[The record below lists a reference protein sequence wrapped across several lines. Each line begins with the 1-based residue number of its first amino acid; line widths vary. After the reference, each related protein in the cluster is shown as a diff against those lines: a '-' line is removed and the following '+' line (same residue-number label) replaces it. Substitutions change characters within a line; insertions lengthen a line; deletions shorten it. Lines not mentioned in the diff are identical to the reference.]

1 MHPLPG
7 PSLPTLPIETQGSRA
22 TGGDCTSRG
31 RSASLIAFASGE
43 RTFRLAR
50 GHGPGNAGTIKHTRF
65 IPLLSIPS
73 AGLWSL
79 GLALAL
85 CSVTVGTLL
94 AQELSGEPRNFPR
107 ELDSSKSTDG
117 PNRVIPDALAEQNRW
132 LLAALNGAAV
142 VSFLVWWRWMGRRPA
157 SGLAPPGTRQRGL
170 ARYQSAA
177 ENEWRDRALA
187 AEARVENATAL
198 VRTRLVP
205 SMARSLMSGL
215 VQRLLLHRSD
225 LLNSQ
230 QRAEQEVA
238 ELEQRLENLHTPLAG
253 RLAAYEQRIAE
264 LEKELAAKGE
274 ENRELLRA
282 RIATARRKLV
292 SEREREPVP
301 LED

>member
-1 MHPLPG
+1 M
-7 PSLPTLPIETQGSRA
+7 
-22 TGGDCTSRG
+22 
-31 RSASLIAFASGE
+31 
-43 RTFRLAR
+43 
-50 GHGPGNAGTIKHTRF
+50 
-65 IPLLSIPS
+65 LLSPYDHNTIYFG
-73 AGLWSL
+73 ANYL
-79 GLALAL
+79 
-85 CSVTVGTLL
+85 
-94 AQELSGEPRNFPR
+94 F
-107 ELDSSKSTDG
+107 KSTNRGDAWTRLG
-117 PNRVIPDALAEQNRW
+117 PDL
-132 LLAALNGAAV
+132 
-142 VSFLVWWRWMGRRPA
+142 
-157 SGLAPPGTRQRGL
+157 T
-170 ARYQSAA
+170 
-177 ENEWRDRALA
+177 ENEWRDRALV
-187 AEARVENATAL
+187 AEARAENATAL
-198 VRTRLVP
+198 ARTRLLP

>member
-1 MHPLPG
+1 MLP
-7 PSLPTLPIETQGSRA
+7 
-22 TGGDCTSRG
+22 
-31 RSASLIAFASGE
+31 
-43 RTFRLAR
+43 
-50 GHGPGNAGTIKHTRF
+50 
-65 IPLLSIPS
+65 IPS
-73 AGLWSL
+73 ARLWSL

-85 CSVTVGTLL
+85 FSVTAGTLL
-94 AQELSGEPRNFPR
+94 AQELSKEPRTFPR
-107 ELDSSKSTDG
+107 GPDSSQSADG
-117 PNRVIPDALAEQNRW
+117 PNRVTPDALAEQNRW

-142 VSFLVWWRWMGRRPA
+142 VSFLVWWRWMGCRPA
-157 SGLAPPGTRQRGL
+157 SSLTQPGTMQRGL
-170 ARYQSAA
+170 ARCQSAA
-177 ENEWRDRALA
+177 ENEWRDRALV
-187 AEARVENATAL
+187 AEARAENATAL
-198 VRTRLVP
+198 ARTRLLP

-230 QRAEQEVA
+230 QRAEQEVS

-253 RLAAYEQRIAE
+253 RLAAYEQRITE

-292 SEREREPVP
+292 SEREREPAP